1 MRNYIKNLLILFIA
15 ILFMSCSKEEG
26 YGGLAKITGKV
37 YGKDINSSG
46 NLVGEGY
53 LGDVSVYISK
63 SGETAYFDKID
74 SAYDGSFTFKFLHKG
89 TYDIWA
95 FGDCDNCSWDQNFT
109 KKTIT
114 ISSTKET
121 VTTEDLVITF

>member
-1 MRNYIKNLLILFIA
+1 MKKIIVLLLVISFL
-15 ILFMSCSKEEG
+15 SCSKEEG
-26 YGGLAKITGKV
+26 YGGLATITGKV
-37 YGKDINSSG
+37 YGKDFNSNG

-63 SGETAYFDKID
+63 SGETAYFDKVD
-74 SAYDGSFTFKFLHKG
+74 SAYDGSFSFKFLFKG

-95 FGDCDNCSWDQNFT
+95 YGDCDFCTWDQVYT

-114 ISSTKET
+114 ISSSKET
-121 VTTEDLVITF
+121 VTTEDLEITF

>member
-1 MRNYIKNLLILFIA
+1 MKNLLILFTA
-15 ILFMSCSKEEG
+15 IFFLSCSKEEG

-53 LGDVSVYISK
+53 LGDVTVYISK
-63 SGETAYFDKID
+63 SGETAYFDKVD

>member
-1 MRNYIKNLLILFIA
+1 MKNLLILFTA
-15 ILFMSCSKEEG
+15 ILFLSCSKEEG

-53 LGDVSVYISK
+53 LGDVTVYISK
-63 SGETAYFDKID
+63 SGETAYFDKVD

>member
-1 MRNYIKNLLILFIA
+1 MKNLLILFTA
-15 ILFMSCSKEEG
+15 ILFLSCSKEEG

-53 LGDVSVYISK
+53 LGDVTVYISK
-63 SGETAYFDKID
+63 SGETAYFDKVD

-89 TYDIWA
+89 KYDIWA

-121 VTTEDLVITF
+121 FTTEDLVITF

>member
-63 SGETAYFDKID
+63 SGETAYFDKVD
-74 SAYDGSFTFKFLHKG
+74 SAYDGSFTFKFFHKG

>member
-1 MRNYIKNLLILFIA
+1 
-15 ILFMSCSKEEG
+15 MSCSKEEG